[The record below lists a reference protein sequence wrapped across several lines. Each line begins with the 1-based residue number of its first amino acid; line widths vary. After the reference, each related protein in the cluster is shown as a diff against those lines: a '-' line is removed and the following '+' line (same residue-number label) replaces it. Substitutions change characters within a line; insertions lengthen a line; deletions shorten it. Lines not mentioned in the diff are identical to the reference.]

1 VKFSPQS
8 KKKVIIAIDGPAASG
23 KSTTARLLAKR
34 LGYLYLDTGAMY
46 RALTWKALKDKV
58 DIRDEKTLSK
68 LAEKVQIYL
77 KPGPNLENRIYLDNQ
92 EITSFLRSPKVN
104 RYVSQVSTVKK
115 VREILVSQQRK
126 IGKNGGIV
134 AEGRDITTVVFPYAE
149 VKIFLKASLEERVRR
164 RWKEEK
170 EKGISSKKEEITA
183 GLLHRDRI
191 DSQRKTSPLRVSPEA
206 IVIDNTN
213 LTISETV
220 NKIADIVKKSFA
232 Q

>member
-1 VKFSPQS
+1 MKSSPQS

-46 RALTWKALKDKV
+46 RALTWKALEDKV

-68 LAEKVQIYL
+68 LAEKAQIYL

-104 RYVSQVSTVKK
+104 RYVSQVSTVKR

-170 EKGISSKKEEITA
+170 KKGISSKKEEIAA

-220 NKIADIVKKSFA
+220 NKIVDIVKKSFA

>member
-1 VKFSPQS
+1 MKSSPQS

-34 LGYLYLDTGAMY
+34 LSYLYLDTGAMY

-77 KPGPNLENRIYLDNQ
+77 KPELNLENRIYLDNQ

-104 RYVSQVSTVKK
+104 RYVSQVSTVKR
-115 VREILVSQQRK
+115 VREILVAQQRK

-149 VKIFLKASLEERVRR
+149 VKIFLKASLKERVRR
-164 RWKEEK
+164 RWKEDK
-170 EKGISSKKEEITA
+170 EKGISSKKEEIAA

-220 NKIADIVKKSFA
+220 NKIVDIVKKSFA

>member
-1 VKFSPQS
+1 MKFSPQS

-68 LAEKVQIYL
+68 LAEKAQIYL